1 MSFYE
6 HTVITRQDLTESQQN
21 KLLEKYQ
28 DIIKKSSG
36 KIIKMEKWGLLNFS
50 HKIKKN
56 KKGVYFHFKLEGDG
70 KLVNELETAE
80 RIDNSLIRFLTVKV
94 KKLDLETNYFERK
107 EQ

>member
-6 HTVITRQDLTESQQN
+6 HTVITRQDLTQNQQN

-28 DIIKKSSG
+28 EIIKKSSG
-36 KIIKMEKWGLLNFS
+36 KIVKLEKWGLLNFS

-56 KKGVYFHFKLEGDG
+56 KKGMYFHFKFEGDG

-94 KKLDLETNYFERK
+94 KKFDLETKYFESK

>member
-1 MSFYE
+1 MNFYE
-6 HTVITRQDLTESQQN
+6 HTVITRQDLTQSQQN

-28 DIIKKSSG
+28 EIIKKSSG
-36 KIIKMEKWGLLNFS
+36 KIVKLEKWGLLNLS

-56 KKGVYFHFKLEGDG
+56 KKGMYFHFKFEGDG
-70 KLVNELETAE
+70 KLVNELEAAE

-94 KKLDLETNYFERK
+94 KKFDLETKYFERK